1 MTCKSNPESSTALH
15 KSGLSWRLFL
25 ASCRIYCRIWK
36 ASFFPPKSCPSP
48 GFRRCL
54 ILLVFLPL
62 FGVIQLIHWLF
73 LALDRLLFPEFM
85 KINIEKPLF
94 IMGVPRSGT
103 THLHRVMAMDTGRF
117 TVFRLWHVLFA
128 PSICQRK
135 IIKFAG
141 KLDRLTGRPC
151 KKLVDFTAK
160 VLTRDLKDIHHLS
173 LDQPEEDF
181 ILLMPVMAC
190 FILIPAFPQA
200 RDIYDLAFFDHRFSR
215 RHRMDIMNFYKSMLK
230 RHLYCEGRNATL
242 LSKNVS
248 FTPMLSSLEETF
260 PDAGIV
266 ACVRNPART
275 LASQASSMEKSWK
288 LFGNNADSVFFT
300 QLWKELMD
308 HYYQVLAE
316 AVSGT
321 GHARMQC
328 VDMSA
333 LTADLSGTVLRIY
346 EKLDMIPDES
356 FIKALKREHDR
367 ASSYSSSHRYDLA
380 EYGFDPEDIQQ
391 TTCRLWKRIKE
402 SPICLSRDTRKG
414 HDVL

>member
-1 MTCKSNPESSTALH
+1 MICKSNQESSTPLH
-15 KSGLSWRLFL
+15 KSGLSWRLFWT
-25 ASCRIYCRIWK
+25 SCRIYCRLWK
-36 ASFFPPKSCPSP
+36 VSFFPPEPYPAP
-48 GFRRCL
+48 GIRRCL
-54 ILLVFLPL
+54 ILLAFLPL
-62 FGVIQLIHWLF
+62 FGVFQLIHWFF
-73 LALDRLLFPEFM
+73 LALDRIFFPEFM
-85 KINIEKPLF
+85 NINVEKPLF
-94 IMGVPRSGT
+94 ILGVPRSGT
-103 THLHRVMAMDTGRF
+103 THLHRVMSMDTGRF
-117 TVFRLWHVLFA
+117 TVFKLWQVLFA
-128 PSICQRK
+128 PAICQRK
-135 IIKFAG
+135 IVKFAG
-141 KLDRLTGRPC
+141 KLDRLAGRPC
-151 KKLVDFTAK
+151 KRLLNFTAG

-190 FILIPAFPQA
+190 FILIPAFPQV
-200 RDIYDLAFFDHRFSR
+200 REIYDLAFFDQRFSR
-215 RHRMDIMNFYKSMLK
+215 QQRMDIMNFYKSMLK
-230 RHLYCEGRNATL
+230 RHLYCEGRHATL

-266 ACVRNPART
+266 ACVRNPTKT

-288 LFGNNADSVFFT
+288 MFGNSTESMLFT

-316 AVSGT
+316 AVSES
-321 GHARMQC
+321 GHARLQC

-356 FIKALKREHDR
+356 FVKDLKSEHDK
-367 ASSYSSSHRYDLA
+367 ASSYSSRHSYDLT

-391 TTCRLWKRIKE
+391 TTCLLWKRIKH
-402 SPICLSRDTRKG
+402 SPVCLSRDVRKG